1 MTRAEINAAARQRRA
16 SLLALQ
22 ARCGKCNRPF
32 KPKEPVWRWRAGP
45 GHWSNH
51 QWVPSFISTCK
62 ACYRE
67 HATWRDDDTG
77 KTYELDS
84 SRVKQTGKCAACGRK
99 VHQTDWLNY
108 RYFYCSELCR
118 QKHQPGFQAA
128 LTREA
133 RARKRGASRVCAQC
147 GKQFA
152 PKRNDAR
159 FCSAPCKQKAYRKR
173 VTANKK
179 PRAGRI
185 GTRNAVTA
193 NKKRA
198 DPGIANRN
206 ARKRP

>member
-1 MTRAEINAAARQRRA
+1 MTRAEINAAVRQRRA
-16 SLLALQ
+16 QLAALQ
-22 ARCGKCNRPF
+22 ARCGKCNRPL
-32 KPKEPVWRWRAGP
+32 KPKEPVWRWYAG
-45 GHWSNH
+45 GD
-51 QWVPSFISTCK
+51 VAAIISTCK

-84 SRVKQTGKCAACGRK
+84 SRVKQSGKCAGCGRK
-99 VHQTDWLNY
+99 VHQTQWRDY

-128 LTREA
+128 FAREA
-133 RARKRGASRVCAQC
+133 RARKRGASRVCAAC

-159 FCSAPCKQKAYRKR
+159 FCSAPCKQKAYRER

-179 PRAGRI
+179 AAGRRI
-185 GTRNAVTA
+185 GS
-193 NKKRA
+193 
-198 DPGIANRN
+198 RN
-206 ARKRP
+206 ARKRS